1 MSLLICEF
9 CEAEFQLK
17 YSMEERFYTIN
28 YCPFCGEEFSQD
40 EEIEDDME
48 WLEEEKDYYE

>member
-1 MSLLICEF
+1 
-9 CEAEFQLK
+9 
-17 YSMEERFYTIN
+17 MEERFYTIN

-40 EEIEDDME
+40 EKLEDDME